1 MRTPTAA
8 RPNGMSEILL
18 SDEELLLRSTVRE
31 FADRELAPRA
41 AGYDASGEFPWGN
54 VRGLADLGLYGLTVD
69 EQYGGSGGTTRQ
81 LAVAAEEIARGC
93 GATSVIYLAHLSLC
107 AQHIQMFGTEGQKER
122 FLPRLARA
130 EVIGAFALTEPG
142 AGSDAAAL
150 RTTATKS
157 DGHYVLNGTKLFTT
171 NAVEASTF
179 VVLATRDPALR
190 ARGIDAMVVER
201 DTSGLTI
208 NPQHGKMGMR
218 ASSTAE
224 MVFEDCPVPEENRL
238 GEEGEGF
245 GHTME
250 VLNSS
255 RIGIGAQC
263 VGIAQAAY
271 EASMDYARQREAF
284 GQHIAEFQAV
294 QWMIADMATNIDAAR
309 LLVLRAATLKDNGR
323 PYVTEASMAKLF
335 ASRVAVQTTDR
346 AVQIHGGTG
355 YFAPTPVERYF
366 RDARVTEIYEGSSEV
381 QRLIIARNVLGLQ

>member
-1 MRTPTAA
+1 
-8 RPNGMSEILL
+8 
-18 SDEELLLRSTVRE
+18 V
-31 FADRELAPRA
+31 
-41 AGYDASGEFPWGN
+41 
-54 VRGLADLGLYGLTVD
+54 V
-69 EQYGGSGGTTRQ
+69 
-81 LAVAAEEIARGC
+81 AVEEIARGC
-93 GATSVIYLAHLSLC
+93 GATSVVYLAHVSLC
-107 AQHIQMFGTEGQKER
+107 AQHIQMFGTEAQRKR
-122 FLPRLARA
+122 FLPPLARA
-130 EVIGAFALTEPG
+130 EAIGAFALTEPG

-150 RTTATKS
+150 RTTARKS
-157 DGHYVLNGTKLFTT
+157 DGHFVLNGTKLFTT

-201 DTSGLTI
+201 DTRGLTI

-271 EASMDYARQREAF
+271 EASIEHASRREAF
-284 GQHIAEFQAV
+284 GRHLADFQAI

-309 LLVLRAATLKDNGR
+309 LLVLRAATLRDKGR
-323 PYVTEASMAKLF
+323 PYATEASMAKLF
-335 ASRVAVQTTDR
+335 ASRVAVEATDR
-346 AVQIHGGTG
+346 AVQVHGGTG

-366 RDARVTEIYEGSSEV
+366 RDARVTEIYEGSSEI
-381 QRLIIARNVLGLQ
+381 QRLIIARNVLGLA